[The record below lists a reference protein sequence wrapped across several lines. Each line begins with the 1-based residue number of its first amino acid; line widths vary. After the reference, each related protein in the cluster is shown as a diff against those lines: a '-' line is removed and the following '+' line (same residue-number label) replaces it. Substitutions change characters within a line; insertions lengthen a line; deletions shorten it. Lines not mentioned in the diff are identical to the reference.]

1 MAVFGTIDGKA
12 FGNTVAVTQNDATV
26 TKNAGD
32 AINVGDILE
41 LINVPYIVKQVNS
54 TTSIELH
61 KPYVA
66 ATNNSLGASSAVR
79 RTAPKAV
86 AEYVIKGG
94 DSNAYDL
101 VFADAT
107 EQSLAVNRKRGITSP
122 GWWLYRSFTDVEGT
136 TRHKAECIAFVNMA
150 ASAAVGDDADDAILG
165 DFNSVISISS
175 QPASATTY
183 TPAGAVGTFSHNG
196 AANGSRT
203 AGTYTVTNA
212 AGSASGTGA
221 DFTVVVAANGTPTVT
236 LVSGGTGY
244 ATNETITIADS
255 SLGGGG
261 GAAVVVTVTAAATAA
276 HTFSVTA
283 ASTGQAAA
291 FDGAANAGATGSRTA
306 GTYAITATGGTG
318 SGATFSV
325 VIAANGSASITMTNG
340 GGGYTDNDTLTLS
353 RSGTYGGASNVTV
366 NVNGINNGTIAYQWQ
381 KRTSS
386 SGRFSNVSGATNQ
399 TLALTSQVAANNG
412 NQFRVRVNNG
422 IGATEVVS
430 NTATLTV
437 VDNT

>member
-66 ATNNSLGASSAVR
+66 ATNNSLAASSAVR

-94 DSNAYDL
+94 DSNAYNL

-150 ASAAVGDDADDAILG
+150 ASAAVGDDADDAVLA

-175 QPASATTY
+175 QP
-183 TPAGAVGTFSHNG
+183 
-196 AANGSRT
+196 
-203 AGTYTVTNA
+203 TNQNT
-212 AGSASGTGA
+212 S
-221 DFTVVVAANGTPTVT
+221 
-236 LVSGGTGY
+236 SGG
-244 ATNETITIADS
+244 ATFA
-255 SLGGGG
+255 
-261 GAAVVVTVTAAATAA
+261 VTAAAT
-276 HTFSVTA
+276 
-283 ASTGQAAA
+283 GQAAA
-291 FDGAANAGATGSRTA
+291 YDTAANNGATGGRTA

-325 VIAANGSASITMTNG
+325 VIAANGAATITLTNG
-340 GGGYTDNDTLTLS
+340 GGGYTDNDDLVLS
-353 RSGTYGGASNVTV
+353 RTGAYGGASNVTV
-366 NVNGINNGTIAYQWQ
+366 KVNGVNNGTLTYQWQ
-381 KRTSS
+381 KRNSS
-386 SGRFSNVSGATNQ
+386 SGRFSNVSGATSAS
-399 TLALTSQVAANNG
+399 LALSSQAAGNTG
-412 NQFRVRVNNG
+412 NQYRCRINNG
-422 IGATEVVS
+422 IGATEVIS
-430 NTATLTV
+430 NTATLTFV
-437 VDNT
+437 S

>member
-26 TKNAGD
+26 TKNAND

-150 ASAAVGDDADDAILG
+150 ASAAVGDDADDSILG
-165 DFNSVISISS
+165 DFNSVIAISS

-212 AGSASGTGA
+212 AGSASGSGA

-244 ATNETITIADS
+244 VDNETITIADS

-261 GAAVVVTVTAAATAA
+261 GAAVVVTVTAKATAA

-325 VIAANGSASITMTNG
+325 VIAANGAATITLTNG
-340 GGGYTDNDTLTLS
+340 GGGYTDNDDLVLS
-353 RSGTYGGASNVTV
+353 RTGAYGGASNVTV
-366 NVNGINNGTIAYQWQ
+366 KVNGVNNGTLTYQWQ
-381 KRTSS
+381 KRNSS
-386 SGRFSNVSGATNQ
+386 SGRFYNVSGATSAS
-399 TLALTSQVAANNG
+399 LALSSQAAGNTG
-412 NQFRVRVNNG
+412 NQYRCRINNG
-422 IGATEVVS
+422 IGATEVIS
-430 NTATLTV
+430 NTATLTFV
-437 VDNT
+437 S

>member
-26 TKNAGD
+26 TKNAND

-66 ATNNSLGASSAVR
+66 STNNSLGASSAVR

-136 TRHKAECIAFVNMA
+136 TRHKAECLAFVNMA

-165 DFNSVISISS
+165 DFNSVITISS

-183 TPAGAVGTFSHNG
+183 TPSGAIGTFSHNG

-203 AGTYTVTNA
+203 AGTYTITNL
-212 AGSASGTGA
+212 AGSGSGSGA

-244 ATNETITIADS
+244 ATNETLTIADS
-255 SLGGGG
+255 ALGGGG
-261 GAAVVVTVTAAATAA
+261 GSAVTVTVTAAATAA

-283 ASTGQAAA
+283 ASSGQAA
-291 FDGAANAGATGSRTA
+291 DVDNKGNAGATAGRTA
-306 GTYAITATGGTG
+306 GTYVITGTGGVG
-318 SGATFSV
+318 SGIQVQV
-325 VIAANGSASITMTNG
+325 VVAANGSASLSLVNG
-340 GGGYTDNDTLTLS
+340 GGGYNDNNNITLS
-353 RSGTYGGASNVTV
+353 RVGTYGGASDITCKVD
-366 NVNGINNGTIAYQWQ
+366 GINNGTLTYQWQ
-381 KRTSS
+381 KRNSS
-386 SGRFSNVSGATNQ
+386 SGRFANVSGATSAS
-399 TLALTSQVAANNG
+399 LALSSQAAGNTGNQYRCRINNG
-412 NQFRVRVNNG
+412 V
-422 IGATEVVS
+422 GATEAIS
-430 NTATLTV
+430 NTATLTFV
-437 VDNT
+437 S

>member
-26 TKNAGD
+26 TKNAND

-107 EQSLAVNRKRGITSP
+107 EQSLAINRKRGITSP

-165 DFNSVISISS
+165 DFNSVISISA
-175 QPASATTY
+175 QPSNQNT
-183 TPAGAVGTFSHNG
+183 S
-196 AANGSRT
+196 
-203 AGTYTVTNA
+203 
-212 AGSASGTGA
+212 
-221 DFTVVVAANGTPTVT
+221 
-236 LVSGGTGY
+236 SGG
-244 ATNETITIADS
+244 ATFA
-255 SLGGGG
+255 
-261 GAAVVVTVTAAATAA
+261 VTAAAT
-276 HTFSVTA
+276 
-283 ASTGQAAA
+283 GQAAA
-291 FDGAANAGATGSRTA
+291 YDTAANNGATGGRTA

-325 VIAANGSASITMTNG
+325 VIAANGSASITLTNG
-340 GGGYTDNDTLTLS
+340 GGGYTDNDDLVLS
-353 RSGTYGGASNVTV
+353 RTGAYGGASNVTV
-366 NVNGINNGTIAYQWQ
+366 KVNGVNNGTLTYQWQ
-381 KRTSS
+381 KRNSS
-386 SGRFSNVSGATNQ
+386 SGRFSNVSGATSAS
-399 TLALTSQVAANNG
+399 LALSSQAGGNTG
-412 NQFRVRVNNG
+412 NQYRCRINNS
-422 IGATEVVS
+422 IGATEVIS
-430 NTATLTV
+430 NTATLTFV
-437 VDNT
+437 S

>member
-26 TKNAGD
+26 TKNAND

-150 ASAAVGDDADDAILG
+150 ASAAVGDDADDSILG
-165 DFNSVISISS
+165 DFNSVIAISS

-212 AGSASGTGA
+212 AGSASGSGA

-244 ATNETITIADS
+244 VDNETITIADS

-261 GAAVVVTVTAAATAA
+261 GAAVVVTVTAKATAA

-353 RSGTYGGASNVTV
+353 RTGTYGGASNVTV
-366 NVNGINNGTIAYQWQ
+366 NVNGINNGTLTYQWQ

-386 SGRFSNVSGATNQ
+386 SGRFSNVSGATSA
-399 TLALTSQVAANNG
+399 TLALTSQVAGNNG
-412 NQFRVRVNNG
+412 NQFRVKVNNG
-422 IGATEVVS
+422 VGATEVVS

>member
-26 TKNAGD
+26 TKNAND

-86 AEYVIKGG
+86 AEFVVKGG

-150 ASAAVGDDADDAILG
+150 ASAAVGDDADDSILG
-165 DFNSVISISS
+165 DFNSVIAISS

-212 AGSASGTGA
+212 AGSASGSGA

-244 ATNETITIADS
+244 VDNETITIADS
-255 SLGGGG
+255 ALGGGG
-261 GAAVVVTVTAAATAA
+261 GAAVVVTVTAKATAA

-353 RSGTYGGASNVTV
+353 RTGTYGGASNVTV
-366 NVNGINNGTIAYQWQ
+366 NVNGINNGTLTYQWQ

-386 SGRFSNVSGATNQ
+386 SGRFSNVSGATNA

-412 NQFRVRVNNG
+412 NQFRVKINNG
-422 IGATEVVS
+422 VGATEVTS

-437 VDNT
+437 TDNT